1 MDIFVC
7 RDYIADLSRRPTQ
20 GGRLMV
26 QATREEIRAFIAA
39 AETLLSP
46 VSIAPPLT
54 TEERKLVEF
63 YASSL
68 AILFKEDE
76 DSSERLA

>member
-1 MDIFVC
+1 
-7 RDYIADLSRRPTQ
+7 
-20 GGRLMV
+20 MV

-46 VSIAPPLT
+46 IFLTPPLT